1 MKADFSLDFP
11 QNRPRWICRWQ
22 SLSSKAAREASPGE
36 GKGTRQHAGNSP
48 LKWICCLQSMQKMD

>member
-11 QNRPRWICRWQ
+11 QNRPHWICRWQ
-22 SLSSKAAREASPGE
+22 SLSSKTAREASPGE
-36 GKGTRQHAGNSP
+36 RKGTRQHAGISP

>member
-1 MKADFSLDFP
+1 MKADCSLDFL
-11 QNRPRWICRWQ
+11 QNRPHWICRWQ

-36 GKGTRQHAGNSP
+36 GKGTRQHAGISP